1 MENVN
6 VSTPLSE
13 SATETASRPFDPLN
27 AIRLLR
33 SAGGALCGQAE
44 LYGQLVSVEWDEEK
58 RRLIKILIATVTGVM
73 FLLCTLLFL
82 GVLVLALS
90 WDSPYRLHALL
101 ALPIATG
108 LGVAIAWYK
117 LQALQLLGV
126 HSFAAS
132 RQEMAADIALL
143 KSKL

>member
-6 VSTPLSE
+6 VSAPHSE
-13 SATETASRPFDPLN
+13 PASRPFDPLN

-44 LYGQLVSVEWDEEK
+44 LYGQLASVEWAEEK
-58 RRLIKILIATVTGVM
+58 RRLIRILVAAVMGVV

-82 GVLVLALS
+82 GVLVMALS
-90 WDSPYRLHALL
+90 WDTAYRLHALVALL
-101 ALPIATG
+101 AVYG
-108 LGVAIAWYK
+108 SVVVMAWQK

-126 HSFAAS
+126 QSFAAT